1 MRRRSPTSA
10 YSAASSA
17 VRSKLVRGGLLLA
30 VGVSLA
36 ACSSAAKPSAASMA
50 DHPGSGASA
59 SVQPS
64 GSQAAA
70 AAVLAPA
77 SAAGT
82 QSAVPWPSSVVT
94 AGPDGLLG
102 IPSDASPSTDNSTGP
117 LSLNA
122 LIDKFYGPAS
132 AQSEKSLYVQWGF
145 VSGGFEGWLSDDN
158 SRQSIAIARF
168 GGANGATSAFD
179 DLSNNLRQK
188 PAPSTVVT
196 DSADGAVGSADP
208 TLDSQGNAVVDITA
222 RVGDYVVE
230 VQDFTAATPDPTTA
244 EALLLKQIQALT
256 PDS

>member
-1 MRRRSPTSA
+1 MRPRTPTSA

-17 VRSKLVRGGLLLA
+17 VGSKLVRGGLLLA
-30 VGVSLA
+30 VAVSLA

-59 SVQPS
+59 SGQPS

-70 AAVLAPA
+70 ASVLAPA

-102 IPSDASPSTDNSTGP
+102 TPSGASPWTDNPTGS

-122 LIDKFYGPAS
+122 FIDKFYGPAS
-132 AQSEKSLYVQWGF
+132 VQSEKSLYAQRGF
-145 VSGGFEGWLSDDN
+145 VSGGFEGWFSADN
-158 SRQSIAIARF
+158 SQQSIAIARF
-168 GGANGATSAFD
+168 ASANGATSAFD
-179 DLSNNLRQK
+179 DLSNYLRQK
-188 PAPSTVVT
+188 PAPSSVFT

-208 TLDSQGNAVVDITA
+208 TPDTQGNALVDITA
-222 RVGDYVVE
+222 RVGDYLVE
-230 VQDFTAATPDPTTA
+230 VQDFTAATPDPAAA

-256 PDS
+256 PHS